1 MFYHKLYEIEGYEAM
16 PKGELAKAEHD
27 SGRRLL
33 KELLAQIGID
43 SYSIAIGESGKPY
56 LEGLD
61 YHFSISHSHGLVI
74 CAIAD
79 VPIGVDIERLTPI
92 SKDKARLLGERFFTD
107 EENERLQKDEYSSKT
122 FYFIWTRKEALS
134 KLLGTPL
141 MSSISSNTLASDD
154 ISTTFGTNYVYSVMI
169 KK

>member
-61 YHFSISHSHGLVI
+61 YH
-74 CAIAD
+74 
-79 VPIGVDIERLTPI
+79 
-92 SKDKARLLGERFFTD
+92 
-107 EENERLQKDEYSSKT
+107 
-122 FYFIWTRKEALS
+122 
-134 KLLGTPL
+134 
-141 MSSISSNTLASDD
+141 
-154 ISTTFGTNYVYSVMI
+154 
-169 KK
+169 